1 MDRVLEDRVAVIT
14 GGASGIGRA
23 TVLRF
28 LDAGARV
35 VFGDL
40 NVDNAER
47 LVDGVADRSRVVFVR
62 TDVSDEDEMAALVG
76 TAIETFGGLDVVFN
90 NAGVG
95 GAFGPLSEIDVA
107 DWDRT
112 FAVISRGVFLGTK
125 HGARAMIAH
134 GRGGA
139 IVNTASVAGLV
150 GGAGPLAYSAA
161 KAAVVNL
168 TYNAA
173 VELATHRIRV
183 NAICP
188 GLIDTPMVMGND
200 RAALVERMP
209 TFQPWPDAGRPE
221 DIAALALYLA
231 GPESAFVTGE
241 AIRADGGMVA
251 WGPRMV
257 GTADPRGLT
266 RRYAGFADG
275 STGRPPTKRLLG
287 RHSHED
293 DPS

>member
-1 MDRVLEDRVAVIT
+1 MLEDRVAVVT

-35 VFGDL
+35 VVGDL

-47 LVDGVADRSRVVFVR
+47 LVADVPDRSRVVFVR

-76 TAIETFGGLDVVFN
+76 TAIETFGGLDVLFN

-95 GAFGPLSEIDVA
+95 GAFGPLTEIDVA

-112 FAVISRGVFLGTK
+112 FAVISRGVFLGVK
-125 HGARAMIAH
+125 HGARAMIAQ
-134 GRGGA
+134 GRGGS

-173 VELATHRIRV
+173 VELAAHRIRV

-200 RAALVERMP
+200 RAALVERIP
-209 TFQPWPDAGRPE
+209 TFQPWPDPGRPE
-221 DIAALALYLA
+221 HIAALALYLA
-231 GPESAFVTGE
+231 GPGSAFVTGE

-257 GTADPRGLT
+257 GAADPRGLT

-287 RHSHED
+287 RLSPDTDEH
-293 DPS
+293 